1 MLITKVKPGIYMSGW
16 MVVWAAV
23 SGTNPSS
30 RSHRLSRSLT
40 SGSFDRVG
48 PKLWWTSRLPILP
61 RHHGGACKFPFSPPI
76 VNMTMQEYK
85 MLTEPLQF
93 YPGATYILS
102 IFYTRRGTLMPA
114 TLPFL

>member
-1 MLITKVKPGIYMSGW
+1 
-16 MVVWAAV
+16 
-23 SGTNPSS
+23 
-30 RSHRLSRSLT
+30 
-40 SGSFDRVG
+40 
-48 PKLWWTSRLPILP
+48 
-61 RHHGGACKFPFSPPI
+61 
-76 VNMTMQEYK
+76 MTMQEYR